1 MFARHR
7 STINKVT
14 VYGFLLLAVLLLQTT
29 CMHYLTI
36 GDVKP
41 SLLVV
46 SVVCVALF
54 SDYRTGTVFGGVLG
68 LLCDVSSAAVFG
80 YFTLILMLVGFCVGV
95 LSDAAIRRS
104 LPSALLVYFCAY
116 AAYFIILILTSVVIV
131 GNFSVLPYRLRVTFF
146 EMLYSLIFLPVVYLA
161 ARKINTFLTNL
172 DSR

>member
-7 STINKVT
+7 SAINKVSA
-14 VYGFLLLAVLLLQTT
+14 YGLLLLAVMLLQTT
-29 CMHYLTI
+29 FMHRLAI

-80 YFTLILMLVGFCVGV
+80 YYTLMLMLIGFCVGV

-116 AAYFIILILTSVVIV
+116 AAYFVILILTSVVVV

-146 EMLYSLIFLPVVYLA
+146 EMLYSLIFLPVLYLA
-161 ARKINTFLTNL
+161 ARQVSALLASI
-172 DSR
+172 DRR